1 MRRTSL
7 VVMFT
12 AVLLGA
18 AVPSLAHRHYWPGWY
33 AGMSFG
39 PWWGWS
45 PYAYVGGPYYG
56 GPAPALAVV
65 DTDVEPEHARVYLNG
80 ELIGTADDFDGFPD
94 YLYLERGRYTLEFR
108 VSGYQS
114 GTLEVEARAGR
125 FFPVDL
131 KLKRV
136 AGEAVAPWYDRPQ
149 GLPVS
154 RVYGPAQKGG
164 QDTVEARPDPELREE
179 LRARPGDDEDA
190 EDLEDGTPPAD
201 ARTPRNGAALDIRVS
216 PSNASVYL
224 DGEFF
229 GTAEELR
236 SLERGAAVSPGRHRL
251 EVLAPGHTPR
261 ALEVELQAGE
271 RRQVVVELEG
281 GLDKP
286 NGGS

>member
-1 MRRTSL
+1 MRRTFL

-12 AVLLGA
+12 TVLLGA

-33 AGMSFG
+33 GGMSFG
-39 PWWGWS
+39 PGWGWG
-45 PYAYVGGPYYG
+45 PYAYVGGPSYG
-56 GPAPALAVV
+56 GPASSLAVV
-65 DTDVEPEHARVYLNG
+65 DTDVEPEHARVFLNG

-108 VSGYQS
+108 IPGYES
-114 GTLEVEARAGR
+114 GTLEVDARAGR
-125 FFPVDL
+125 FFPVGL

-136 AGEAVAPWYDRPQ
+136 AGQAEAPWYDRPQ

-154 RVYGPAQKGG
+154 RVFGPAQKGG
-164 QDTVEARPDPELREE
+164 QATVEARPDPELREE
-179 LRARPGDDEDA
+179 LQARPGDDEDA
-190 EDLEDGTPPAD
+190 EDEENEAPTAGAGTS
-201 ARTPRNGAALDIRVS
+201 RSGAALDIRVS

-229 GTAEELR
+229 GTAEELG
-236 SLERGAAVSPGRHRL
+236 SLERGAAVSAGRHRI
-251 EVLAPGHTPR
+251 EVLAPGHAPR
-261 ALEVELQAGE
+261 ALEFDLQAGE
-271 RRQVVVELEG
+271 RRQIVVEREG